1 METTY
6 SHDAQDPERRARE
19 WRDLSAPRRA
29 AWFGFLRT
37 HADITRRIDAE
48 LRARAGLTLGE
59 YDVLVQLANG
69 PEEGMRM
76 SELARAV
83 VLSPSGL
90 TRRVARL
97 EHAGLVARVAANA
110 RVVRSTLTEA
120 GRAELERGAP
130 VNLEGVQT
138 LFLVHLDDS
147 EAATLADL
155 WSRLRNAR

>member
-1 METTY
+1 MDY
-6 SHDAQDPERRARE
+6 SRDGTPDQERGVRQ
-19 WRDLSAPRRA
+19 WRDLSEPRRA

-69 PEEGMRM
+69 PEAGMRM

-97 EHAGLVARVAANA
+97 ERAGLVARVAANA
-110 RVVRSTLTEA
+110 RVVRSTLTDA
-120 GRAELERGAP
+120 GRVELERGAP
-130 VNLEGVQT
+130 VNLEGVRS
-138 LFLVHLDDS
+138 LFLDHLS
-147 EAATLADL
+147 EPEAAALAAL
-155 WSRLRNAR
+155 WTRLSRAG